1 MPIHRCPR
9 CRAEDISGDAHPT
22 RVVNNGRLQPI
33 LVCRR
38 CYRAAELELRIACTA
53 ADIRYEPLPIREGL
67 RLLADFYLDRL
78 ADQDDPDLL
87 LDDDERR
94 AAKAP
99 IQAALDD
106 VRRRLA
112 IEPVPGP

>member
-1 MPIHRCPR
+1 VLLYRCPR
-9 CRAEDISGDAHPT
+9 CRAEDISSDAHPT
-22 RVVNNGRLQPI
+22 RVLDNGQLKPA

-53 ADIRYEPLPIREGL
+53 ADIPYAPMPIRDAL

-78 ADQDDPDLL
+78 ADRDDPDLL
-87 LDDDERR
+87 MDDAARY
-94 AAKAP
+94 AAKEP
-99 IQAALDD
+99 VQRALDD

-112 IEPVPGP
+112 LEPIADA